1 MKNESVAILDIRSG
15 EVSFSMGAKGVNGTF
30 VFSDTQTKSY
40 EGFCV
45 EGFLDEH
52 SFRRAVVSVITS
64 VRQHYAGVIDEVYV
78 GVPSAFV
85 QVLTKGHTILFPHK
99 RKITAQDVEAL
110 YESGLSD
117 LMANGYCIR
126 HSAMYLSLG
135 DNRKY
140 FSADELYGVS
150 TNLLKGALCYY
161 FVSAEFF
168 ELISGL
174 LEDLSFAS
182 IKFVPSSLAQ
192 SVYLISE
199 EKREGYAF
207 LLDVGFLTTTI
218 SVIYG
223 KGIVHEETFNCGV
236 GTILVALMENLGVDY
251 PVAEEILA
259 SANISG
265 GSVPKGMVWYNE
277 TNNDQILVEQINDI
291 IKCSLDVLCENV
303 ESFFARRYRDKAST
317 ILMINP
323 ISITGEG
330 ISCIKG
336 AAEHVAKRLNR
347 LTEIVAPDLPYYDKP
362 AFSSRIG
369 LLNEATS
376 GQQKKRG
383 LFHRIFNGF
392 GGKKK

>member
-1 MKNESVAILDIRSG
+1 
-15 EVSFSMGAKGVNGTF
+15 MGAKGVNGTF

-64 VRQHYAGVIDEVYV
+64 VRQHYKGVIDEVYV

-85 QVLTKGHTILFPHK
+85 QVVTKGHTILFPNK
-99 RKITAQDVEAL
+99 RKITAQDVDAL
-110 YESGLSD
+110 YESGLND
-117 LMANGYCIR
+117 LMVNGYCIR
-126 HSAMYLSLG
+126 RSAMYLSLG

-150 TNLLKGALCYY
+150 TDLLKGALCYY
-161 FVSAEFF
+161 FVSASFF
-168 ELISGL
+168 ELVNSL
-174 LEDLSFAS
+174 LEDLSFTS

-192 SVYLISE
+192 SVYLIPH

-207 LLDVGFLTTTI
+207 LLDIGFLTTTI
-218 SVIYG
+218 SVVYG
-223 KGIVHEETFNCGV
+223 NGIVHEETFNCGV
-236 GTILVALMENLGVDY
+236 GTILVALMEGLNVDY
-251 PVAEEILA
+251 PVAEDILA

-265 GSVPKGMVWYNE
+265 GSVPKGMLWYNDV
-277 TNNDQILVEQINDI
+277 TNDQILVEEINDI

-317 ILMINP
+317 ILMVNP

-330 ISCIKG
+330 ITCIKG
-336 AAEHVAKRLNR
+336 GAEHVAKRLNR

-362 AFSSRIG
+362 SFSSRIG
-369 LLNEATS
+369 LLNDATS
-376 GQQKKRG
+376 EQPKKRG
-383 LFHRIFNGF
+383 WLHRIFNGF